1 MGYSFLDLAKEVL
14 EHENIPL
21 SVEEMWGAAGRHGLL
36 EKLSSSGKTPIR
48 TLSARIYV
56 DIKNNQDTI
65 FEQVSKVF
73 PERSNGRIAGV

>member
-1 MGYSFLDLAKEVL
+1 
-14 EHENIPL
+14 
-21 SVEEMWGAAGRHGLL
+21 MWEAAGRHGLL

-65 FEQVSKVF
+65 FEQVSKCPAKFLLKGQTV
-73 PERSNGRIAGV
+73 ELQEYIKTI

>member
-1 MGYSFLDLAKEVL
+1 MGYSFLDLAKEIL

-21 SVEEMWGAAGRHGLL
+21 SVEEMWEAAGRHGLL

-56 DIKNNQDTI
+56 DIKNNQGKQTPH
-65 FEQVSKVF
+65 KVF
-73 PERSNGRIAGV
+73 PERSNGRITGV